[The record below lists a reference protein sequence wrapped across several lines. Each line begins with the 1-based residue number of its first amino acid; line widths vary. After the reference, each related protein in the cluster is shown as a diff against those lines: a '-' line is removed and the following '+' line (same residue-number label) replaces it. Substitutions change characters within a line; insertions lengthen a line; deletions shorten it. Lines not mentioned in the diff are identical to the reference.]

1 MNRTTLSLIAGATA
15 LAAVTGFAVLTAPDP
30 TAADDGV
37 ATAAARLP
45 VERSSLLC
53 PTPSSSDLAET
64 TYTSF
69 TPVTKGTESE
79 GSAEL
84 RPATAGQPAEEGTEE
99 DTEEGAEESG
109 KDGGGEKAAESA
121 KPEKPVLEH
130 KEEPGKPVTADAS
143 GSEAPALLG
152 TAEGHFAPGWTVQQ
166 TTEVAAGTGRGLQG
180 VTCTAPDTEFWFPGA
195 STATERTDY
204 VHLTNPDDSAA
215 VVDIEVYGK
224 DGALETEVGEGITVK
239 PHSSE
244 RVLLSTLTDEEQT
257 DVTVHVV
264 ARSGRVGATVQ
275 ALDNSLGGDWLAAS
289 ADPAGSLVLPGIP
302 KDATAVRLVV
312 FTPGN
317 VDADLKVQL
326 ASPSG
331 LITPAG
337 NETVHVKG
345 GMTTAVDLGDVTR
358 GEAGSLVLT
367 PTDRS
372 VPVVAAVRVLRGEG
386 DAQESAFVP
395 AAREVGLRAT
405 SADNTAK
412 GSTLAVTAPE
422 GAAKVRVTVSAGSE
436 GGTPA
441 TETYTIKAGTTRNIE
456 VPVPDDVEGTYA
468 LTVEP
473 ESDDAP
479 VYASRTLTAPDD
491 GVPSFTVQTLPDD
504 RGLVA
509 VPQAEEDL
517 SVLQK

>member
-30 TAADDGV
+30 TAADGGV

-84 RPATAGQPAEEGTEE
+84 RPATAGQPTEESTKEGEEGEK
-99 DTEEGAEESG
+99 ESG
-109 KDGGGEKAAESA
+109 KDGGEEKAAESA

-130 KEEPGKPVTADAS
+130 KKEPGKPVTAETS
-143 GSEAPALLG
+143 GGEEPALLG
-152 TAEGHFAPGWTVQQ
+152 TAEGRFAPGWTVQQ

-224 DGALETEVGEGITVK
+224 DGVLETEVGEGITVR

-244 RVLLSTLTDEEQT
+244 PVLLSTLTDEEQT

-264 ARSGRVGATVQ
+264 VRSGRVGAAVQ

-331 LITPAG
+331 PITPAG

-372 VPVVAAVRVLRGEG
+372 VPVVAAVRVLRGKG
-386 DAQESAFVP
+386 DNQESAFVP

-405 SADNTAK
+405 SVDNTAK

-422 GAAKVRVTVSAGSE
+422 GAAKVKVTVSAGSE

-441 TETYTIKAGTTRNIE
+441 TETYTIKAGTTQNIE
-456 VPVPDDVEGTYA
+456 VPVPDDIEGTYA

-491 GVPSFTVQTLPDD
+491 GVPAFTVQTLPDD
-504 RGLVA
+504 RGMVA
-509 VPQAEEDL
+509 VPQAKEDL